1 MTTLF
6 NAASLISE
14 AERWGAWVSG
24 AGGTD
29 VADTAFEVCRSMEDL
44 SDAWHDANTRRRA
57 LDTMRE
63 SARRL
68 VQATTEAI
76 NAMHPDADPDA
87 DDPFGQLI

>member
-1 MTTLF
+1 MTTPF

-14 AERWGAWVSG
+14 SERWGAWVSG

-63 SARRL
+63 SAKACL
-68 VQATTEAI
+68 
-76 NAMHPDADPDA
+76 
-87 DDPFGQLI
+87 